1 MQVVEVVD
9 ALVGVLLG
17 GGAAQHGLDAGG
29 DFLGVKG
36 LDDVVVGAQLQ
47 TQHLIVGLAL
57 GCQHDNGGVVLGADL
72 AADFPSVHYR
82 HHNVQQDQVGMQFV
96 KVGQGCF
103 AVMGHRDRVALLDQV
118 KTQQFADIF
127 IVIDNEDLF
136 VCHNDSI
143 LSAGFSCH
151 PSILL

>member
-1 MQVVEVVD
+1 
-9 ALVGVLLG
+9 
-17 GGAAQHGLDAGG
+17 
-29 DFLGVKG
+29 
-36 LDDVVVGAQLQ
+36 
-47 TQHLIVGLAL
+47 
-57 GCQHDNGGVVLGADL
+57 
-72 AADFPSVHYR
+72 
-82 HHNVQQDQVGMQFV
+82 MQFV

-103 AVMGHRDRVALLDQV
+103 SVMGHRDRVALLDQV